1 MNMSPMRSFFVW
13 CGHPQARSLDAVSA
27 RGARRVVIADDEEE
41 IRDLLAEYLQTHGWE
56 TFRAANG
63 LEALLH
69 VKQQRPAAVVLDLNM
84 PRLGGIDALKRIR
97 TFDPTIAVVVVSANA
112 DDNMR
117 MQAEAL
123 GVKAILDKP
132 LDLVQLLAALGGD
145 APAAAPRAA
154 AVEAPVAS
162 EAAGPPARRR
172 SVLVVDDDPDVRGVL
187 EEFLALKGYHVRV
200 SPDGAAAVRELAGPA
215 PGVVLLDIEMP
226 GLSGVDALPTIKAMA
241 PATAV
246 IMVSGTVNVELARR
260 ALAAGAFDYVMK
272 PVDLPRLLESI
283 ETAFAMLAL
292 DV

>member
-1 MNMSPMRSFFVW
+1 
-13 CGHPQARSLDAVSA
+13 
-27 RGARRVVIADDEEE
+27 VIADDEEE

-69 VKQQRPAAVVLDLNM
+69 VKQQHPAAVVLDLNM

-97 TFDPTIAVVVVSANA
+97 AFDPTIGVVVVSANA

-117 MQAEAL
+117 GQAEAL
-123 GVKAILDKP
+123 GAKAILDKP
-132 LDLVQLLAALGGD
+132 LDLAQLLAALGGHD
-145 APAAAPRAA
+145 PAAAPEAA
-154 AVEAPVAS
+154 AVAAPAAVA
-162 EAAGPPARRR
+162 AAAARPPARRR

-187 EEFLALKGYHVRV
+187 EEFLALRGYHVRA
-200 SPDGAAAVRELAGPA
+200 SPDGAAAVRELAASA

-246 IMVSGTVNVELARR
+246 IMVSGTMNVELAKR
-260 ALAAGAFDYVMK
+260 ALAAGAFDYVTK